1 MTAAGD
7 ATTAEE
13 RGGRGA
19 LELRDVV
26 KYFEKPGQGRILVL
40 DEVDIDV
47 AEGAFVSLIGPS
59 GCGKTT
65 LMNVIAGL
73 VEPNGGT
80 MRRDGREVTPD
91 DLSLGYIFQEPRL
104 LNWRTV
110 AQNVAFA
117 LEARDVPKAEWDERI
132 DHYLGM
138 VGLGDEH
145 DNFPT
150 RLSGGM
156 KQRVAIAR
164 ALATEPEMM
173 LMDEP
178 FSSLD
183 EIDIDVEEG
192 ALVSLL
198 GPSGCGK
205 TTLMNVIAGL
215 VEPSQGTMRRN
226 GREVTPEELSLGY
239 IFQEPRLLNWRTV
252 AQNVEFALEARDV
265 PESEWDDRVEH
276 YLGMVGLGDEHDNYP
291 TRLSGGMKQRVAI
304 ARALATEPEMM
315 LMDEPFSSLDEIT
328 AGDLREE
335 LLDIWRSEGM
345 TILFVTHDINEAV
358 FLSDYIYLMSGSGRR
373 VARRGIDIDRPR
385 HYDDPAIAEREA
397 ELYGEF
403 HEHVVE

>member
-40 DEVDIDV
+40 DEIDIDV
-47 AEGAFVSLIGPS
+47 ADGAFVSLLGPS

-110 AQNVAFA
+110 AENVAFA
-117 LEARDVPKAEWDERI
+117 LEARDVPKAEWDGRI
-132 DHYLGM
+132 DHYL
-138 VGLGDEH
+138 D
-145 DNFPT
+145 
-150 RLSGGM
+150 
-156 KQRVAIAR
+156 
-164 ALATEPEMM
+164 
-173 LMDEP
+173 
-178 FSSLD
+178 
-183 EIDIDVEEG
+183 
-192 ALVSLL
+192 
-198 GPSGCGK
+198 
-205 TTLMNVIAGL
+205 
-215 VEPSQGTMRRN
+215 
-226 GREVTPEELSLGY
+226 
-239 IFQEPRLLNWRTV
+239 
-252 AQNVEFALEARDV
+252 
-265 PESEWDDRVEH
+265 
-276 YLGMVGLGDEHDNYP
+276 MVGLGDEHDNYP

-328 AGDLREE
+328 AGDLRAE
-335 LLDIWRSEGM
+335 LLDIWKAEGT

-358 FLSDYIYLMSGSGRR
+358 FLSDYVYMMSGAGRMF
-373 VARRGIDIDRPR
+373 ARREIDIDRPR
-385 HYDDPAIAEREA
+385 HYDDPAIAQREA